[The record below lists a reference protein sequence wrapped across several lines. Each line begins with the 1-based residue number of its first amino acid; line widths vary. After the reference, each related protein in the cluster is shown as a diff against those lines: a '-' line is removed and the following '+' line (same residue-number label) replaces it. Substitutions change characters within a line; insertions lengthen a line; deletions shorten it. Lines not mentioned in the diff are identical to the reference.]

1 MKKIKTYKNI
11 NQFKK
16 KVLGLSD
23 YDSWLISFKNRLI
36 KKIIF
41 ERKKAGISQV
51 ALAEMLDTTQSV
63 ISRIENGTSKSI
75 TLDNLF
81 KILLALGTSP
91 QSLIS
96 EAA

>member
-23 YDSWLISFKNRLI
+23 YDSWLISFKNKLI
-36 KKIIF
+36 KKIII
-41 ERKKAGISQV
+41 ERKKAGISQIE
-51 ALAEMLDTTQSV
+51 LAEMLETTQSV
-63 ISRIENGTSKSI
+63 ISRIENGTSKSV

-81 KILLALGTSP
+81 KVLVVLGASP
-91 QSLIS
+91 ESLMT